1 MDDVLLVQTVLDL
14 TSLGIGD
21 GLADIGGN
29 SAGLRVGHQTTGA
42 QNLTETANAAHH
54 VRGGDQNIEV
64 EVTAGDLGDQIV
76 IADLLSA
83 CSLSGLGSVALGDGD
98 DADILAGAVGQDD
111 SAANLLVSVAAV
123 NAQTDM
129 QLNGLVELSGSGL
142 AAQLQGFGGIVSLI
156 VLDQLS
162 SVDIL
167 LAVFHC
173 VLPSYSALNGN
184 AHAAGGALDHADS
197 GFQRSSVQVGHLGLG
212 DLLGLCQRDGANLV
226 LVGHAGSSVD
236 AGSLLDQNGRR
247 RGLGDEGEGAVSVN
261 SDDNGDDHAHL
272 VLGTLVELLGERH
285 DVDALLTQSRTNRG
299 SRSCLAG
306 GDLQLDVASDFL
318 CHNTCTSKF
327 CGELR
332 PAVQTSHGRA
342 TSAHPIKT
350 VPRGVPRSR
359 PLPETGCSEKIR
371 TA

>member
-14 TSLGIGD
+14 TGLSVGNS
-21 GLADIGGN
+21 LADVGGN
-29 SAGLRVGHQTTGA
+29 GAGLRVGHQTTGA
-42 QNLTETANAAHH
+42 QDLTETANAAHH
-54 VRGGDQNIEV
+54 VGGGDQNV
-64 EVTAGDLGDQIV
+64 EVQVAAGDLGDQIV
-76 IADLLSA
+76 ITDLLRTG
-83 CSLSGLGSVALGDGD
+83 SLSGLGGVALGDGD
-98 DADILAGAVGQDD
+98 NADVLTGAVGQDN
-111 SAANLLVSVAAV
+111 SAADLLVGVTAV
-123 NAQTDM
+123 NAQADV

-142 AAQLQGFGGIVSLI
+142 AAQLQGLGGIVSLVI
-156 VLDQLS
+156 LDQLS

-197 GFQRSSVQVGHLGLG
+197 GLQGSSVQVGHLGLG
-212 DLLGLCQRDGANLV
+212 DLLGLSQRDGANLV

-247 RGLGDEGEGAVSVN
+247 RSLGDEGEGAVSVDR
-261 SDDNGDDHAHL
+261 DDDGDDHAHL
-272 VLGTLVELLGERH
+272 ILGTLVELLGERH

-306 GDLQLDVASDFL
+306 GNLQLDVASDFL

-332 PAVQTSHGRA
+332 PAVQTSHGRT
-342 TSAHPIKT
+342 TSARPIKT
-350 VPRGVPRSR
+350 VPRAQARSR
-359 PLPETGCSEKIR
+359 SLPETRVS
-371 TA
+371 